1 MADQQTVAAPN
12 EPVRDRPGIP
22 KSYGI
27 SSGEEGMLPWAWA
40 RRRLEVAQNYWI
52 CTTRPD
58 GRPHAMP
65 VWGVWVDDALLFG
78 SGRDTRK
85 ARNLAAN
92 PHVVV
97 HPESGDDT
105 VIVEGV
111 AEELR
116 DPALLAKGD
125 AAYLAKYIDPG
136 SGEGFHLAPSG
147 PEGGDSAV
155 YCVRPRLAQAW
166 REANYP
172 QSATRWR
179 FGAGRPS

>member
-1 MADQQTVAAPN
+1 MADQQAVTAPSD
-12 EPVRDRPGIP
+12 PVRDRPGIP
-22 KSYGI
+22 QSYGI
-27 SSGEEGMLPWAWA
+27 HSGEEGMLPWAWA

-65 VWGVWVDDALLFG
+65 VWGVWVEDALLFG
-78 SGRDTRK
+78 TGRDSRK

-92 PHVVV
+92 PHVAV
-97 HPESGDDT
+97 HLESGDDT

-111 AEELR
+111 AEELH
-116 DPALLAKGD
+116 DAALLAKGD
-125 AAYLAKYIDPG
+125 AAYRAKYIDPG
-136 SGEGFHLAPSG
+136 TGEGFHLSPGEDGSG
-147 PEGGDSAV
+147 V
-155 YCVRPRLAQAW
+155 YYVRPRVAQAW

-179 FGAGRPS
+179 FGERRPS